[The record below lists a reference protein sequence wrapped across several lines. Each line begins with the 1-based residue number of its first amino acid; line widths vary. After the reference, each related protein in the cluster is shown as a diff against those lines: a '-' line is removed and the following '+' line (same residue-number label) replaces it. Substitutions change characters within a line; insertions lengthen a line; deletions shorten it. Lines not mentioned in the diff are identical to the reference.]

1 MITIFHRHININ
13 ILYVYIYINF
23 LTISKYF
30 LFHYSLVQVNR
41 PNYNNNVLLVDQG
54 TDQMVGTIHGEY
66 RRHGDRH
73 EALHRGRRQ
82 SIYGAGYVLSR
93 GL

>member
-1 MITIFHRHININ
+1 MFRYFVQEEYIKFFNYLSQNIFYFTIV
-13 ILYVYIYINF
+13 LYKLIDLI
-23 LTISKYF
+23 I
-30 LFHYSLVQVNR
+30 
-41 PNYNNNVLLVDQG
+41 NNVLLVDQG

-82 SIYGAGYVLSR
+82 SIYGASYVLSR